1 MTRKGFIGS
10 SFAFA
15 GLAAA
20 CAATTWAGEVDLGGT
35 WSLVRSDDPAV
46 VYPAKVPGDVH
57 STLFDAGVIPDP
69 HFGRNELKNLWVGEK
84 EWTFSRTFELSP
96 EFLKAKRVTLRL
108 EDVAMLKADGTISG
122 GMLPKIEGC
131 ERAIEAG
138 VKKVHLVDGRMPHSL
153 LLEIFTR
160 EGVGTEITE

>member
-57 STLFDAGVIPDP
+57 SALFAAGVIPVPVLIASCISQDGHASLP
-69 HFGRNELKNLWVGEK
+69 LLAESKGAFLRAKAINCIVALIVGFAA
-84 EWTFSRTFELSP
+84 WWLF
-96 EFLKAKRVTLRL
+96 A
-108 EDVAMLKADGTISG
+108 
-122 GMLPKIEGC
+122 
-131 ERAIEAG
+131 
-138 VKKVHLVDGRMPHSL
+138 
-153 LLEIFTR
+153 
-160 EGVGTEITE
+160 